1 MIPHLYPRKGI
12 HAREWISPAVTTYF
26 IVQLT
31 ENAKQNMNL
40 LDDLDWYF
48 MPVHN
53 PDGYVFTW
61 EHVSNGLEIRIQP
74 FYKLKI
80 YTIYLNIPN
89 SLGFYEI

>member
-1 MIPHLYPRKGI
+1 MLFPCFISQLYLRKGI

-26 IVQLT
+26 IEQLT
-31 ENAKQNMNL
+31 AHATQNNNL

-61 EHVSNGLEIRIQP
+61 EHVSAVWLKSHLTLL
-74 FYKLKI
+74 KLYMI
-80 YTIYLNIPN
+80 LTR
-89 SLGFYEI
+89 